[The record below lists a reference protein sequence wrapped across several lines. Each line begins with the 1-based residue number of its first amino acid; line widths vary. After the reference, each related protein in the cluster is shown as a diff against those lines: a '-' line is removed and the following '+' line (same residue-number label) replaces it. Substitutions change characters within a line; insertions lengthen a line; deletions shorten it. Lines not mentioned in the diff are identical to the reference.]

1 VQAITAAGAGTI
13 ERSVDD
19 FERLFRAE
27 YPRVVAVAARVL
39 GDAGEAEDVAQDVFS
54 DFHRLHDARAP
65 WAAGWLHRAAAHRAL
80 NAIRTRDRRG
90 RRETAAARE
99 RQLPPDPADEAVR
112 AEERRTVRAALARLP
127 EKSAAVLAL
136 RYGGLSYA
144 EVAAALGVGV
154 NSVGTILKRAEAKL
168 RQEVERGTSG

>member
-1 VQAITAAGAGTI
+1 M
-13 ERSVDD
+13 DD

-27 YPRVVAVAARVL
+27 YPRVVRVATRVL
-39 GDAGEAEDVAQDVFS
+39 GDPGEAEDVAQEVFS
-54 DFHRLHDARAP
+54 DFHRLHDPRAP

-80 NAIRTRDRRG
+80 NTIRSRNRRG
-90 RRETAAARE
+90 RRETAAAHE
-99 RQLPPDPADEAVR
+99 RPAPPDPVDEVVR

-127 EKSAAVLAL
+127 EKSATVLAL

-144 EVAAALGVGV
+144 EVGAALGVGV

>member
-1 VQAITAAGAGTI
+1 MQAMTASSPRAI

-27 YPRVVAVAARVL
+27 YRRVVAVAARVL
-39 GDAGEAEDVAQDVFS
+39 ADAGEAEDVAQEVFS

-80 NAIRTRDRRG
+80 NAIRTRERRG
-90 RRETAAARE
+90 RRESSAALE
-99 RQLPPDPADEAVR
+99 RPLPEDPADAVVR
-112 AEERRTVRAALARLP
+112 AEEKRAVRAALARLP
-127 EKSAAVLAL
+127 EKSASVLAL
-136 RYGGLSYA
+136 RYAGLSYA

-168 RQEVERGTSG
+168 RREVERGTSG